1 MAPRAVSQV
10 GNSKKKMKGT
20 LIMKRASIIAT
31 MAWLMAVAATLQS
44 CDNDDDY
51 YYYHEYNHPTAIVT
65 VKPNADNSSFYLQ
78 LDDTATLIPMN
89 MRVSP
94 FGRKEVRALVNYVP
108 AYGPAGMEGSPVA
121 VSWID
126 SVLTKPTATDLAAGN
141 GAAYGD
147 DPVEIVD
154 SWETVA
160 EDGYLTLRFRT
171 RWAAGV
177 THRINLV
184 HRADADTTYLL
195 QLYHDAGADP
205 DKGQVADDIVAFRL
219 GEEFNRPDTAITLT
233 LKWNS
238 YSGPKTHTFKYRPR
252 KD

>member
-1 MAPRAVSQV
+1 MNAMNKWTKILLLATTLS
-10 GNSKKKMKGT
+10 GT
-20 LIMKRASIIAT
+20 LVFS
-31 MAWLMAVAATLQS
+31 S
-44 CDNDDDY
+44 CLDNDDNY
-51 YYYHEYNHPTAIVT
+51 YYTAYNNAIVT
-65 VKPNADNSSFYLQ
+65 AKTDTDGTFYLQ

-171 RWAAGV
+171 HWLQGSI
-177 THRINLV
+177 HRLNLV
-184 HRADADTTYLL
+184 HRAEADTAYLV
-195 QLYHDAGADP
+195 QLYHDAGDRP
-205 DKGQVADDIVAFRL
+205 GQGQVADDIVAFRL

>member
-1 MAPRAVSQV
+1 
-10 GNSKKKMKGT
+10 MKGT

-219 GEEFNRPDTAITLT
+219 SEEFNRPDTAITLT